1 MAQGFP
7 GNLRRP
13 KASSHGGWANNGECA
28 LSKKFKIFTY
38 GCQMNRYDTE
48 TITGYLEAEGYEET
62 ESNETADLILLN
74 TCSIRD
80 KAEQKVYSQI
90 GRLDKLKKANPALK
104 VGVCGCFATRDGEA
118 IAKRGKAVDLV
129 FGTQNIAKLPM
140 LLVEM
145 EEGRVVDTEPIAPDF
160 TELAPMVRG
169 GGLNA
174 FVSIARGCDNF
185 CTFCVV
191 PYTRGPEW
199 SKPSELIV
207 DEVERAVEE
216 GFREVTL
223 LGQNVNSYG
232 RKSPNDLSF
241 GGLLRRLNDVDG
253 LERIRFMT
261 SHPKDCDEEMVDAM
275 GESPKVCEHLHLPVQ
290 SGADAVLAR
299 MERGYTA
306 EEYLEKVSLFRERV
320 KDGVLTSDVIIG
332 FPGERDEDFE
342 GTLRVLRE
350 ARYDNIYMFKYSP
363 RPGTP
368 AFDMEA
374 LPEEV
379 LTERFEEASRV
390 QREMTESLHAEL
402 VGSVQEVMVER
413 AVKPKSA
420 PAGCAGCPEVGDESA
435 PNWFAGRSRG
445 NHRVQLYAEG
455 LTPAPGE
462 LVEVKIM
469 RSGIH
474 SLAGVSP
481 PSTVAMEEDE

>member
-1 MAQGFP
+1 M
-7 GNLRRP
+7 
-13 KASSHGGWANNGECA
+13 
-28 LSKKFKIFTY
+28 SKKFKIFTY

-62 ESNETADLILLN
+62 ESNEAADLILLN

-90 GRLDKLKKANPALK
+90 GRLDKLKKTNPALK
-104 VGVCGCFATRDGEA
+104 VGVCGCFATRAGEA

-140 LLVEM
+140 LLEEM
-145 EEGRVVDTEPIAPDF
+145 EERRVVDTEPIPPDF

-199 SKPSELIV
+199 SKSSELIV
-207 DEVERAVEE
+207 DEVERAVGE

-232 RKSPNDLSF
+232 RKSPGELTF
-241 GGLLRRLNDVDG
+241 GGLMRRLNEVEG

-261 SHPKDCDEEMVDAM
+261 SHPKDCDEDMVDAM
-275 GESPKVCEHLHLPVQ
+275 GESLKVCEHLHLPVQ
-290 SGADAVLAR
+290 SGSDAVLAR

-342 GTLRVLRE
+342 DTLRVLRE

-363 RPGTP
+363 RPDTP
-368 AFDMEA
+368 AFDMEDTLA
-374 LPEEV
+374 EEV
-379 LTERFEEASRV
+379 MSERFEEASRV
-390 QREMTESLHAEL
+390 QREVTENLHAEL
-402 VGSVQEVMVER
+402 VGSIQQVMVEN

-420 PAGCAGCPEVGDESA
+420 PAGCAGCPDFADESDSK
-435 PNWFAGRSRG
+435 WFAGRSRG

-455 LTPAPGE
+455 FTPEPGDV
-462 LVEVKIM
+462 VEVKIM
-469 RSGIH
+469 RGGIH
-474 SLAGVSP
+474 SLAGISP
-481 PSTVAMEEDE
+481 PSAVAMEEEG

>member
-1 MAQGFP
+1 M
-7 GNLRRP
+7 
-13 KASSHGGWANNGECA
+13 
-28 LSKKFKIFTY
+28 SKKFKIFTY

-48 TITGYLEAEGYEET
+48 TITGHLQAEGYEET
-62 ESNETADLILLN
+62 ESNEAADLILLN

-90 GRLDKLKKANPALK
+90 GRLDKLKKSNPSLK
-104 VGVCGCFATRDGEA
+104 IGVCGCFATRDGEA
-118 IAKRGKAVDLV
+118 IAKRGKVVDLV

-140 LLVEM
+140 LLEEM
-145 EEGRVVDTEPIAPDF
+145 EERRVVDTAPIPPDF
-160 TELAPMVRG
+160 TELAPIERG
-169 GGLNA
+169 SGLNA

-207 DEVERAVEE
+207 DEVERAVTE

-232 RKSPNDLSF
+232 RKSPDDLTF

-290 SGADAVLAR
+290 SGANPVLAR

-306 EEYLEKVSLFRERV
+306 EEYLGKVSLYRERV
-320 KDGVLTSDVIIG
+320 KNGVLTSDVIIG

-368 AFDMEA
+368 AFDMERT

-379 LTERFEEASRV
+379 LSERFEEASRV

-413 AVKPKSA
+413 AVTPKSA

-481 PSTVAMEEDE
+481 PSAVVMEEGE